1 MQSDVNV
8 ELVPSESD
16 LSQLTARNPKGMR
29 RTPTVRRTPFIFT
42 TVGMIC
48 SFVGISPT
56 CNIWFQA
63 GVSKFRR
70 KFNQDDCRV
79 LVDLLECKNNCNGFW
94 LISWFNDCLS
104 HQVTVSQSVNHSF
117 SQSVS
122 QSVNHSVGWSG
133 GQSVGRLSNRLT
145 RTGWKTVSMTR

>member
-1 MQSDVNV
+1 MQSEVNV
-8 ELVPSESD
+8 DWVPSESD
-16 LSQLTARNPKGMR
+16 QSQLTAWNPNRMR
-29 RTPTVRRTPFIFT
+29 RTPTVRRTLLIFT
-42 TVGMIC
+42 IVGMIC